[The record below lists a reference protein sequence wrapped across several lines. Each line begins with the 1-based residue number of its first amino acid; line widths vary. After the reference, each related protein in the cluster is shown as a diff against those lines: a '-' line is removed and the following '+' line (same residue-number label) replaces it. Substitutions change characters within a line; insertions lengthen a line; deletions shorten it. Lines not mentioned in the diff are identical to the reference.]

1 MNRGN
6 VTIGPARFA
15 LAEAEPFGGDGW
27 AGIGS
32 EESVG
37 WNVRFALAEA
47 ELFGGD
53 GYSGVGAEESVGR
66 SAIKKSRPDS
76 GQDFFCNGVR

>member
-15 LAEAEPFGGDGW
+15 VAEVEPFGRDGKS
-27 AGIGS
+27 GIGS

-47 ELFGGD
+47 EPFGGD
-53 GYSGVGAEESVGR
+53 G
-66 SAIKKSRPDS
+66 
-76 GQDFFCNGVR
+76 

>member
-53 GYSGVGAEESVGR
+53 G
-66 SAIKKSRPDS
+66 
-76 GQDFFCNGVR
+76 

>member
-6 VTIGPARFA
+6 VTVGTARFA
-15 LAEAEPFGGDGW
+15 VAGAEPFGGDGW

-37 WNVRFALAEA
+37 RNVRFALAEA
-47 ELFGGD
+47 EPFGGD
-53 GYSGVGAEESVGR
+53 G
-66 SAIKKSRPDS
+66 
-76 GQDFFCNGVR
+76 